1 MGRNLWLL
9 AVAAAMNLS
18 LGGCGRSWPQVHGV
32 ADQAFA
38 DHQRPVQT
46 VDILPLDMQLWTE
59 RSLGLDADQVVLG
72 LETRVS
78 HAVSERMEGAGY
90 DVVAA
95 MGWDGTYYDAAR
107 ARARAMDPDQIADT
121 NYVLSSYGRA
131 NVQAGGALVTP
142 YLPHRLGE
150 ATGSDATLYVG
161 GWAYVGK
168 DPTGLSTGKV
178 VKGVL
183 IGLLIVAV
191 IVVVIAA
198 AKDGGSGGVGGVAR
212 GAGNIASGAG
222 KAALHVASGMARGA
236 ARAGG
241 SLARGTL
248 RATGRLAEAM
258 ANANADYYGHT
269 NTHIHISGGG
279 ARPAYAEQRDS
290 PRSGRSQMYVE
301 MTLVDNRTGATLWHA
316 RQRFLANASKP
327 DQVQAVVRQMVAS
340 MPANSTRVSRSD

>member
-1 MGRNLWLL
+1 
-9 AVAAAMNLS
+9 MNLS
-18 LGGCGRSWPQVHGV
+18 LGACGRSWPEVHGV

-38 DHQRPVQT
+38 DHQRPVESI
-46 VDILPLDMQLWTE
+46 DILPLDMQLWTD
-59 RSLGLDADQVVLG
+59 RSLGLDPEQVVVG

-78 HAVSERMEGAGY
+78 HAVSSIMEGSGY

-95 MGWDGTYYDAAR
+95 MGWDGTYYDAGR
-107 ARARAMDPDQIADT
+107 ARARAMEPAQIVDT

-131 NVQAGGALVTP
+131 NVHAGGALVTP

-168 DPTGLSTGKV
+168 DPTALTTGKV
-178 VKGVL
+178 IKGVL

-191 IVVVIAA
+191 IIVVVAA
-198 AKDGGSGGVGGVAR
+198 AKEGGSGVGGAAR
-212 GAGNIASGAG
+212 GAGNVAKGVG
-222 KAALHVASGMARGA
+222 KVALHVASGMARGA

-241 SLARGTL
+241 SVARGTL

-258 ANANADYYGHT
+258 AEASADGYGHT
-269 NTHIHISGGG
+269 NTHIQISGGG
-279 ARPAYAEQRDS
+279 ARPVYAEQQDS
-290 PRSGRSQMYVE
+290 PRTGRSQMYVE
-301 MTLVDNRTGATLWHA
+301 MTLVDNRTGTTLWHA

-340 MPANSTRVSRSD
+340 MPARPTRVSQSR